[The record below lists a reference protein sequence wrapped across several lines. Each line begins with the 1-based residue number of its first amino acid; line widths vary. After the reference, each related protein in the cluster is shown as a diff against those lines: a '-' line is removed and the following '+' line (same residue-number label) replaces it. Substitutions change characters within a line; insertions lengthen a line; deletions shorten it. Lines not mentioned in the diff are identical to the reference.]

1 MKKVK
6 LVMIVGA
13 VILTILL
20 ALLLGV
26 WTYVGYATTKDIE
39 TPKYE
44 VIKTTPDY
52 EIRLYAPQ
60 IRAEVMVEGSYRES
74 LYEGFRNIAD
84 YIFGN
89 NTAQS
94 QISMTAPVL
103 AEKSE
108 KIAMTAPVLHEPQ
121 QGKEAQVVAFV
132 MPSSYTLE
140 TLPKPNNGAVVLR
153 QVPAMR
159 YAVHCFGGWATE
171 SRVASRTKKL
181 QEALARD
188 GVATK
193 GMPVVAQ
200 YDPPWTPPYMRQN
213 EILIALD

>member
-1 MKKVK
+1 VK
-6 LVMIVGA
+6 RIRYVMVISGLVMTVL
-13 VILTILL
+13 VVLL
-20 ALLLGV
+20 FAV
-26 WTYVGYATTKDIE
+26 WTYVGYAATSDIE

-44 VIKTTPDY
+44 VVKTADVY

-60 IRAEVMVEGSYRES
+60 IRAEVVVEGSYRES
-74 LYEGFRNIAD
+74 LYGGFRKLAD

-94 QISMTAPVL
+94 KIDMTAPVL
-103 AEKSE
+103 SERSE

-121 QGKEAQVVAFV
+121 EGKAAQVVAFV

-140 TLPKPNNGAVVLR
+140 TLPKPNNEEVLLR
-153 QVPAMR
+153 QVPATR
-159 YAVHCFGGWATE
+159 YAVHSFSGWATE
-171 SRVASRTKKL
+171 GRVVSRTKAL

-188 GVATK
+188 GVKTVGAPMT
-193 GMPVVAQ
+193 AQ

-213 EILIALD
+213 EILIALE

>member
-1 MKKVK
+1 MKVK
-6 LVMIVGA
+6 AMILVSSVIV
-13 VILTILL
+13 TIVL

-44 VIKTTPDY
+44 VVNATSDY

-60 IRAEVMVEGSYRES
+60 IRAEVVVEGSYRES
-74 LYEGFRNIAD
+74 LYGGFRKLAD

-94 QISMTAPVL
+94 KINMTAPVL
-103 AEKSE
+103 SEKSE

-140 TLPKPNNGAVVLR
+140 TLPRPNNNEVVLR
-153 QVPAMR
+153 QVPATR
-159 YAVHCFGGWATE
+159 YAVHSFSGWATE
-171 SRVASRTKKL
+171 GRVASRTKKL

-188 GVATK
+188 GVATT
-193 GMPVVAQ
+193 GIPMVAQ

>member
-1 MKKVK
+1 MFI
-6 LVMIVGA
+6 LGA
-13 VILTILL
+13 VMSVLL
-20 ALLLGV
+20 VLLLGL
-26 WTYVGYATTKDIE
+26 WTYVGYAATSDIE

-44 VIKTTPDY
+44 VVSTAESY

-60 IRAEVMVEGSYRES
+60 IRAEVVVEGSYRES
-74 LYEGFRNIAD
+74 LYGGFRKLAD

-94 QISMTAPVL
+94 KIEMTAPVL

-121 QGKEAQVVAFV
+121 PGKEAQVVAFV

-140 TLPKPNNGAVVLR
+140 TLPKPNNEAVALR
-153 QVPAMR
+153 EVPAMR
-159 YAVHCFGGWATE
+159 YAVHSFGGWATE
-171 SRVASRTKKL
+171 GRVAARTKVL
-181 QEALARD
+181 QESLARD
-188 GVATK
+188 GIETI
-193 GMPVVAQ
+193 GMPIVAQ

-213 EILIALD
+213 EILIALE